1 MFWADE
7 LAAQFD
13 GPQVVNDS
21 KTPSGTVHI
30 GSLRGVVLHDAIHR
44 ALLQAERPSR
54 FLYGVDDLDPMDS
67 QALLTPD
74 AVERFMGVPL
84 AHVPAPAGSDA
95 PSYARYFVGELF
107 MGTFRGLGV
116 EPEIYWMSELYADG
130 SMDPWIRRA
139 LDGAETIRDIY
150 RRVSHVERPAGW
162 LPVSVICEAC
172 GRIGTT
178 LATDWD
184 GQTVAYACKPDYVA
198 WAVGCGHSGRVAPFG
213 GRAKLPFN
221 VDWAAKW
228 SHFGITIEGCGKDL
242 ATKGGS
248 RDRSD
253 AVSREVFHRE
263 PPANVAYE
271 FLNVGGR
278 KMSTSKGSGAAAHEM
293 ADLLPPELIR
303 FLFLRHKPRRALE
316 FDPEGDA
323 IPGLFDEF
331 DRVAAAAAGREVR
344 GELPPD
350 PARIFR
356 ASLVDPEADVE
367 AEATRFRPAFR
378 HLTLLVQVPGVD
390 LEARV
395 VAEKGT
401 PLDDAERA
409 ILAERAGVARAW
421 LDGFAPERYQVSV
434 RDDLPAEVGGLTEV
448 QGLFLGD
455 LADGADAEQPDAGDA
470 WQDLIYRCGQ
480 RRGVS
485 SRDAFEAVYAAFLG
499 RANGPRAGWLLAS
512 LEPGF
517 GKQRLRQ
524 AAEAAAA
531 AAAAQRGQRQRGQ
544 PQRGRPRPQTPAVS
558 SGPARVSETTPPA
571 PKMRPQ
577 REGRHERRGSSAP
590 GGIGCHPPWLR
601 AQGGGPGAR
610 RRGPRRGRR
619 ATRPAGKGGRPAQP
633 AQDALR
639 FDRRGHPERRGSRRP
654 GGDAAARAVELDR
667 GGDQRPGHPTDHGHQ
682 PARRAPAAHPQ
693 PAGPGHPRG
702 RRGGQPHRAHLG

>member
-44 ALLQAERPSR
+44 ALLQAGRPSR

-74 AVERFMGVPL
+74 AVARSMGVPL
-84 AHVPAPAGSDA
+84 AHVPAPTGSTA

-139 LDGAETIRDIY
+139 LDDAETIRDIY
-150 RRVSHVERPAGW
+150 RRVSKVERPAGW

-184 GQTVAYACKPDYVA
+184 GQTVAYACQPDYVS
-198 WAVGCGHSGRVAPFG
+198 WAVGCGHGGRVAPFG

-263 PPANVAYE
+263 PPANVPYE

-303 FLFLRHKPRRALE
+303 FLFLRHKPRRALD

-350 PARIFR
+350 PERIFR
-356 ASLVDPEADVE
+356 ASLVDADADV
-367 AEATRFRPAFR
+367 AAAAARFRPAFR

-390 LEARV
+390 LEGRV
-395 VAEKGT
+395 AAEKGE

-409 ILAERAGVARAW
+409 ILAERASVAQAW
-421 LDGFAPERYQVSV
+421 LDGFAPDRYRVAV
-434 RDDLPAEVGGLTEV
+434 REDLPAEAGDLTEV
-448 QGLFLGD
+448 QGLYLGD
-455 LADGADAEQPDAGDA
+455 LADGAEAERPAAGDA

-499 RANGPRAGWLLAS
+499 RTNGPRAGWLLAS

-517 GKQRLRQ
+517 VTQRLRQ
-524 AAEAAAA
+524 AAEEAAAA
-531 AAAAQRGQRQRGQ
+531 AAG
-544 PQRGRPRPQTPAVS
+544 
-558 SGPARVSETTPPA
+558 GPAGSA
-571 PKMRPQ
+571 
-577 REGRHERRGSSAP
+577 EGGTA
-590 GGIGCHPPWLR
+590 
-601 AQGGGPGAR
+601 
-610 RRGPRRGRR
+610 
-619 ATRPAGKGGRPAQP
+619 
-633 AQDALR
+633 
-639 FDRRGHPERRGSRRP
+639 
-654 GGDAAARAVELDR
+654 
-667 GGDQRPGHPTDHGHQ
+667 
-682 PARRAPAAHPQ
+682 
-693 PAGPGHPRG
+693 
-702 RRGGQPHRAHLG
+702 

>member
-7 LAAQFD
+7 LAGHFE

-44 ALLQAERPSR
+44 ALLQAGRPSR

-74 AVERFMGVPL
+74 AVERYMGVPL
-84 AHVPAPAGSDA
+84 AHVPAPPGSSA

-116 EPEIYWMSELYADG
+116 EPQIYWMSELYADG

-139 LDGAETIRDIY
+139 LDGADLVRDIY
-150 RRVSHVERPAGW
+150 LRVSNVERPHGW
-162 LPVSVICEAC
+162 LPLAVICESC

-184 GQTVAYACKPDYVA
+184 GQTVAYACQPDYVA
-198 WAVGCGHSGRVAPFG
+198 WATGCGYSGRVTPFG

-228 SHFGITIEGCGKDL
+228 SHFDITIEGCGKDL

-263 PPANVAYE
+263 PPANVPYE

-278 KMSTSKGSGAAAHEM
+278 KMSTSRGSGAAAHEM
-293 ADLLPPELIR
+293 ADLLPAELIR

-331 DRVAAAAAGREVR
+331 DRVAAAAAGQPVR

-350 PARIFR
+350 PERIFK
-356 ASLVDPEADVE
+356 ASLVDPGADMATEA
-367 AEATRFRPAFR
+367 ARFRPAFR

-390 LEARV
+390 LEGRV
-395 VAEKGT
+395 AAEKGE
-401 PLDDAERA
+401 PLTDVEKAIVDERA
-409 ILAERAGVARAW
+409 AVARAW
-421 LDGFAPERYQVSV
+421 LDGFAPDRYRVAV
-434 RDDLPAEVGGLTEV
+434 REDLPSEVTGLTEV
-448 QGLFLGD
+448 QTLFLAD
-455 LADGADAEQPDAGDA
+455 LADGAEAERPTGGDA

-485 SRDAFEAVYAAFLG
+485 SRDSFAAVYAALLG
-499 RANGPRAGWLLAS
+499 RDNGPRAGWLLAS
-512 LEPGF
+512 LDAGF
-517 GKQRLRQ
+517 VARRLRQ
-524 AAEAAAA
+524 AAEVSPAAETSA
-531 AAAAQRGQRQRGQ
+531 
-544 PQRGRPRPQTPAVS
+544 
-558 SGPARVSETTPPA
+558 SGGST
-571 PKMRPQ
+571 
-577 REGRHERRGSSAP
+577 EG
-590 GGIGCHPPWLR
+590 
-601 AQGGGPGAR
+601 
-610 RRGPRRGRR
+610 
-619 ATRPAGKGGRPAQP
+619 
-633 AQDALR
+633 
-639 FDRRGHPERRGSRRP
+639 
-654 GGDAAARAVELDR
+654 
-667 GGDQRPGHPTDHGHQ
+667 
-682 PARRAPAAHPQ
+682 APA
-693 PAGPGHPRG
+693 
-702 RRGGQPHRAHLG
+702 

>member
-7 LAAQFD
+7 LAERFE

-44 ALLQAERPSR
+44 ALVGAGRSSR

-84 AHVPAPAGSDA
+84 AHVPAPPGSTA
-95 PSYARYFVGELF
+95 ASYARYFVGELF
-107 MGTFRGLGV
+107 MGTFAGLGV
-116 EPEIYWMSELYADG
+116 QPEIYWMSELYGSG

-139 LDGAETIRDIY
+139 LDGAATVREIY
-150 RRVSHVERPAGW
+150 LRVSHVERPEGW

-178 LATDWD
+178 LAIDWD
-184 GQTVAYACKPDYVA
+184 GESVAYACKPDYVT

-228 SHFGITIEGCGKDL
+228 SHFDITIEGCGKDL
-242 ATKGGS
+242 ATRGGS

-253 AVSREVFHRE
+253 AISREVFHRE
-263 PPANVAYE
+263 PPANVPYE

-278 KMSTSKGSGAAAHEM
+278 KMSTSLGSGAAAHEM

-303 FLFLRHKPRRALE
+303 FLFLRFKPRRALD

-344 GELPPD
+344 GELPSD
-350 PARIFR
+350 PGRIFR
-356 ASLVDPEADVE
+356 ASLVDADADV
-367 AEATRFRPAFR
+367 ALEATRFRPAFR

-395 VAEKGT
+395 AAEKGA
-401 PLDDAERA
+401 PLDDPERA
-409 ILAERAGVARAW
+409 ILAERAVVARTW
-421 LDGFAPERYQVSV
+421 LEGFAPERYRVAV
-434 RDDLPAEVGGLTEV
+434 RPDLPAEAAGLSEA

-455 LADGADAEQPDAGDA
+455 LATGAQAEGPVGGDA
-470 WQDLIYRCGQ
+470 WQDLIYRFGQ

-485 SRDAFEAVYAAFLG
+485 SRDAFAAVYAAFLG
-499 RANGPRAGWLLAS
+499 RTNGPRAGWLLAS
-512 LEPGF
+512 LELGF
-517 GKQRLRQ
+517 ASQRLRE
-524 AAEAAAA
+524 AAEAAGAA
-531 AAAAQRGQRQRGQ
+531 VAPTDGAVDQAAV
-544 PQRGRPRPQTPAVS
+544 TE
-558 SGPARVSETTPPA
+558 SGES
-571 PKMRPQ
+571 
-577 REGRHERRGSSAP
+577 
-590 GGIGCHPPWLR
+590 
-601 AQGGGPGAR
+601 
-610 RRGPRRGRR
+610 
-619 ATRPAGKGGRPAQP
+619 PAGG
-633 AQDALR
+633 
-639 FDRRGHPERRGSRRP
+639 
-654 GGDAAARAVELDR
+654 AA
-667 GGDQRPGHPTDHGHQ
+667 
-682 PARRAPAAHPQ
+682 
-693 PAGPGHPRG
+693 
-702 RRGGQPHRAHLG
+702 

>member
-1 MFWADE
+1 M
-7 LAAQFD
+7 
-13 GPQVVNDS
+13 
-21 KTPSGTVHI
+21 
-30 GSLRGVVLHDAIHR
+30 
-44 ALLQAERPSR
+44 
-54 FLYGVDDLDPMDS
+54 
-67 QALLTPD
+67 
-74 AVERFMGVPL
+74 
-84 AHVPAPAGSDA
+84 
-95 PSYARYFVGELF
+95 
-107 MGTFRGLGV
+107 
-116 EPEIYWMSELYADG
+116 
-130 SMDPWIRRA
+130 
-139 LDGAETIRDIY
+139 RDIY

-228 SHFGITIEGCGKDL
+228 SHFDITIEGCGKDL

-263 PPANVAYE
+263 PPANVPYE

-331 DRVAAAAAGREVR
+331 DRVAAATAGREVR

-350 PARIFR
+350 PERIFR
-356 ASLVDPEADVE
+356 ASLIDPEADVA

-395 VAEKGT
+395 VAEKGA

-455 LADGADAEQPDAGDA
+455 LADGADADSP
-470 WQDLIYRCGQ
+470 
-480 RRGVS
+480 
-485 SRDAFEAVYAAFLG
+485 
-499 RANGPRAGWLLAS
+499 PRAMPGRTSSIAAGSAAESPRAIPSRPSTRPSWAVPTARGPAGCWPASSLAS
-512 LEPGF
+512 
-517 GKQRLRQ
+517 
-524 AAEAAAA
+524 
-531 AAAAQRGQRQRGQ
+531 
-544 PQRGRPRPQTPAVS
+544 
-558 SGPARVSETTPPA
+558 
-571 PKMRPQ
+571 
-577 REGRHERRGSSAP
+577 
-590 GGIGCHPPWLR
+590 
-601 AQGGGPGAR
+601 
-610 RRGPRRGRR
+610 
-619 ATRPAGKGGRPAQP
+619 
-633 AQDALR
+633 
-639 FDRRGHPERRGSRRP
+639 
-654 GGDAAARAVELDR
+654 
-667 GGDQRPGHPTDHGHQ
+667 
-682 PARRAPAAHPQ
+682 
-693 PAGPGHPRG
+693 
-702 RRGGQPHRAHLG
+702 